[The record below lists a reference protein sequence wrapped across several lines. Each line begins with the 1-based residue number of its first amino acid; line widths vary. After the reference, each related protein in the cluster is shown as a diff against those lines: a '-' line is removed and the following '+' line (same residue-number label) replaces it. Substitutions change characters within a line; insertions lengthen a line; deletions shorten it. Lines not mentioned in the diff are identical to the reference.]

1 MPNTQ
6 RKKIQLYRNE
16 TIYIPSEQHTAL
28 ENAKLALS
36 NTALSTLSDGEV
48 IIGRYQETNQDV
60 KTVIGI
66 VHDLSNNEGITFFTN
81 NDNLFQDYVRK
92 PDVLYETD
100 GTTGLLGVNQ
110 DELGNNWQL
119 QNMDFTAYQYLR
131 CYFKM
136 GNFSTNGVDL
146 TPSMVIELPLDNASK
161 AKTANDS
168 TQESQKQPCDMYIAG
183 GVVPNPSDPTK
194 MLSMT
199 VAVDATKT
207 KLQIINQIA
216 YDNWTYDNNYGNSPT
231 DANDNGRFLYKIE
244 GCYDTVNNSS
254 ASALPSVTNNDNGKI
269 LMVVNGVWALVN
281 PTTIYTGSN
290 APSNSQGNNGDL
302 YLQTS

>member
-1 MPNTQ
+1 MPGSR
-6 RKKIQLYRNE
+6 RKTIQLYRNE
-16 TIYIPSEQHTAL
+16 DIYVPSEGHSAL
-28 ENAKLALS
+28 EIAKASLS
-36 NTALSTLSDGEV
+36 QMTLIDGEIV
-48 IIGRYQETNQDV
+48 IARYQETNQDT
-60 KTVIGI
+60 KTVIGVMHSI
-66 VHDLSNNEGITFFTN
+66 DNDSGMTFYTDTSNF
-81 NDNLFQDYVRK
+81 VSK
-92 PDVLYETD
+92 PVTLYQTD
-100 GTTGLLGVNQ
+100 GTTGLLGVNPSQ
-110 DELGNNWQL
+110 LGNDWQL
-119 QNMDFTAYQYLR
+119 ENYDFTPYKYLR

-161 AKTANDS
+161 AKSANDS
-168 TQESQKQPCDMYIAG
+168 TEESPKQPCDMYIAG

-199 VAVDATKT
+199 VAVDTTKT
-207 KLQIINQIA
+207 KFQVINQIA
-216 YDNWTYDNNYGNSPT
+216 YDNWAYDNNYGNSPT

-254 ASALPSVTNNDNGKI
+254 SSALPAVTNNDNGKI
-269 LMVVNGVWALVN
+269 LMVVNGAWALVN

-290 APSNSQGNNGDL
+290 APSDSQGNNGDL